1 MNYASK
7 QQEQILHNKMPET
20 TARRKQAVEF
30 SYNAN
35 VDEATNINDS
45 GDDQDNT

>member
-1 MNYASK
+1 M
-7 QQEQILHNKMPET
+7 LHDYMPER

-35 VDEATNINDS
+35 VDEATNIIDS
-45 GDDQDNT
+45 CDDQDTT